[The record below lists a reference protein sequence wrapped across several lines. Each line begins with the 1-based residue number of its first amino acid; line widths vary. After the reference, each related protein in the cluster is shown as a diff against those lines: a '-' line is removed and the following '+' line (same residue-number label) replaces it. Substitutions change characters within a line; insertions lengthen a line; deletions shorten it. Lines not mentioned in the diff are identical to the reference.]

1 MASSRA
7 KRILHI
13 TGGMNRGGAETM
25 IMNLY
30 RKINKEEIQFDFV
43 YFRKDA
49 CDYDDEIK
57 QLGGNIYYICP
68 PKISNPLKF
77 IVELKR
83 TISLNGPYYAVH
95 AHTLYNIGLS
105 LFASKLAGVNN
116 RIAHAHSTQDM
127 SAGSKTRVLYK
138 GIMRFLINTNAN
150 YRVACGMQAGE
161 FLFGSTFKNDGIIIP
176 NAIDL
181 DMHMQ
186 ENNENIRELHSEL
199 AIDKNTLVIGQIGS
213 LKDVKNYRFSIKLAS
228 ALKKKGKKFHMLFV
242 GDGELRDELEDL
254 VVKEELGEYISFLG
268 VREDIPNLMKIFDV
282 LIMPSLFEGLPLT
295 IIEAQ
300 ASGIPCVIS
309 NTITKEADLGLG
321 LVQFV
326 DLESGLEN
334 WIEIICASPSYREL
348 NKKLIETTL
357 QKKGYDILTGV
368 EKLKRL
374 YGL

>member
-1 MASSRA
+1 MVSNKP
-7 KRILHI
+7 KRILHV

-43 YFRKDA
+43 YFRKDK

-57 QLGGNIYYICP
+57 QLRGNIYYISP

-77 IVELKR
+77 IFELKR
-83 TISLNGPYYAVH
+83 IISSNGPYYAVH

-105 LFASKLAGVNN
+105 LFASKLAGIKN

-127 SAGSKTRVLYK
+127 SRGSKMRMLYK
-138 GIMRFLINTNAN
+138 NAMRFLINTTAN
-150 YRVACGMQAGE
+150 YKVACGIQAGE
-161 FLFGSTFKNDGIIIP
+161 FLFGHTFKENGIIIP

-181 DMHMQ
+181 AMYKQ
-186 ENNENIRELHSEL
+186 EKEGDIKRLYSEIGIDNN
-199 AIDKNTLVIGQIGS
+199 TFVIGQVGS
-213 LKDVKNYRFSIKLAS
+213 LKHVKNHYFSIKLAKT
-228 ALKKKGKKFHMLFV
+228 LKQQGKQFHMLFV
-242 GDGELRDELEDL
+242 GDGELRNELEEL
-254 VVKEELGEYISFLG
+254 IVKEELREYISFLG
-268 VREDIPNLMKIFDV
+268 IREDIPNLMKIFDV

-300 ASGIPCVIS
+300 ASGTPCIVS
-309 NTITKEADLGLG
+309 DTITKEADLELG

-334 WIEIICASPSYREL
+334 WAEIICATQSYREL
-348 NKKLIETTL
+348 QREVIEAML
-357 QKKGYDILTGV
+357 QRKGYDILTGL
-368 EKLKRL
+368 EKIQKL
-374 YGL
+374 YL